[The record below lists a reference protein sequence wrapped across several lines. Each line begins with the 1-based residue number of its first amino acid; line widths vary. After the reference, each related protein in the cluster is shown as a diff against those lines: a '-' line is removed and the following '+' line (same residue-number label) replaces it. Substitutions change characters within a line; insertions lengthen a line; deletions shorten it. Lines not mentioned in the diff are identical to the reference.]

1 MKTRALFVAGGLL
14 AASLTPALADSVTAY
29 VDAWDPG
36 ARTITLDDQSQIA
49 SIPATVT
56 VPAGLEIGMQITVDY
71 QGDENGIVSINSIT
85 INRNV
90 AKRLPVRAN
99 RG

>member
-36 ARTITLDDQSQIA
+36 GPDDHAR
-49 SIPATVT
+49 
-56 VPAGLEIGMQITVDY
+56 
-71 QGDENGIVSINSIT
+71 
-85 INRNV
+85 
-90 AKRLPVRAN
+90 
-99 RG
+99 